1 MSWSFLTRLLE
12 EISNHSTFVGKLW
25 LTLLI
30 VFRLVLT
37 VVGGESIYYD
47 EQSKF
52 VCNTHQ
58 PGCENVCY
66 DAFAPLSHV
75 RFWVFQI
82 IMITTPTIMYLG
94 FAMHKIARMEDNDY
108 ESCSGR
114 KRMPLVNRSANRDYE
129 EAEDNGEEDPMISEE
144 IEPEKEKEKEK
155 EKETRKK
162 HDGRRRIKRDGLMK
176 VYVMQLLSRVVF
188 EVAFLFG
195 QYFLYGVEVAP
206 SYVCTRS
213 PCPHTV
219 DCFVSR
225 PTEKTIFLLI
235 MYAVSALCLLL
246 TVLEILH
253 LGFSGIRDAFHSRA
267 RRQHHHQLALTNQ
280 RSLVCQSH
288 MPSAPPG
295 YHTALKKDSGKAGA
309 RREYNLGDLGHE
321 SLGNEASSRE
331 LDRLRRHLKLAQQ
344 HLDLAYQTEEGSLV
358 RSSSPESN
366 STAAEQN
373 RLNFEKQEKQASSCE
388 KGIRA

>member
-30 VFRLVLT
+30 VFRIVLT

-94 FAMHKIARMEDNDY
+94 FAMHKIARMEDDDY
-108 ESCSGR
+108 GLRGPR
-114 KRMPLVNRSANRDYE
+114 KRMPLVNRGPNRDYE
-129 EAEDNGEEDPMISEE
+129 EAEDNGEEDPMISEV
-144 IEPEKEKEKEK
+144 IEVEKEKEKEK
-155 EKETRKK
+155 VAKKK

-176 VYVMQLLSRVVF
+176 VYVIQLLSRVAF
-188 EVAFLFG
+188 EVSFLFG
-195 QYFLYGVEVAP
+195 QYVLYGFEVAP

-253 LGFSGIRDAFHSRA
+253 LGFSGIRDAFQRRA
-267 RRQHHHQLALTNQ
+267 RRQHNHRLSISNQ
-280 RSLVCQSH
+280 RTLVCSTRI
-288 MPSAPPG
+288 PSAPPG
-295 YHTALKKDSGKAGA
+295 YHTALKKDSGKVGT
-309 RREYNLGDLGHE
+309 RGEYNLGDLGHE
-321 SLGNEASSRE
+321 ALGDEASSRE

-344 HLDLAYQTEEGSLV
+344 HLDLAYQSEDGSPV
-358 RSSSPESN
+358 RSNSPESN
-366 STAAEQN
+366 GTAAEQN

-388 KGIRA
+388 KGTP